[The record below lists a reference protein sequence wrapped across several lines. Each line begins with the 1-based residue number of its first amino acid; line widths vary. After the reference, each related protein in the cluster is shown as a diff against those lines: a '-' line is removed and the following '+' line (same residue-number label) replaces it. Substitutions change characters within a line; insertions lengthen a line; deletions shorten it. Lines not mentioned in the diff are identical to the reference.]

1 MMFWSVVMMYSSQ
14 KVTYIV
20 VILHL
25 AKRQLRFCKIKK
37 SLFHFKFESGNEFE
51 SIYKSENMCMKDN
64 HIYIASN
71 DITH

>member
-37 SLFHFKFESGNEFE
+37 KAYF
-51 SIYKSENMCMKDN
+51 I
-64 HIYIASN
+64 SN
-71 DITH
+71 LNLETNLKAYTNQKTCV